1 MNNRTPSLDLKQ
13 KLVILNILHQG
24 GLITM
29 VKSYVHMPHILQ
41 KVALGPGRLLTTYVT
56 TFYSSYI

>member
-41 KVALGPGRLLTTYVT
+41 KVALGPG